1 MHTTKHREVV
11 RSMFYN
17 RLHQLRSG
25 ARVLL
30 VKTPSAFCEI
40 PPRGRTSSAKYTP
53 SAELLLWS

>member
-40 PPRGRTSSAKYTP
+40 PPRGGTSSAKYTP
-53 SAELLLWS
+53 RKELLLWS